1 MMSFSIQPIAPLSQ
15 DIAAQAMTPAPGG
28 PAPISSTGS
37 VNFAQLIG
45 EGMGSLNSEITAAE
59 GALSKLAAGKHVE
72 LHELMIGMERARIS
86 LQTFVQV
93 RNKLIDSYQD
103 LMRMQL

>member
-1 MMSFSIQPIAPLSQ
+1 MMSFTIQPIAPLSEGLST
-15 DIAAQAMTPAPGG
+15 QAMTPAPAS
-28 PAPISSTGS
+28 PASPMGQ

-45 EGMGSLNSEITAAE
+45 EGVGSLNSEVTAAE

>member
-1 MMSFSIQPIAPLSQ
+1 MSYAIKPIESLSQ
-15 DIAAQAMTPAPGG
+15 SLAIQTMAPAAPAAPASAG
-28 PAPISSTGS
+28 P

-45 EGMGSLNSEITAAE
+45 DGIGSLNTDMTGAE
-59 GALSKLAAGKHVE
+59 AALSKLAAGKHVE
-72 LHELMIGMERARIS
+72 IHDLMIGMERARIS
-86 LQTFVQV
+86 VQTFVQV